1 MNITQNRESQFFSKV
16 AELLL
21 KEETGLTEK
30 SETSSRILENI
41 DFQLSNCFAK

>member
-1 MNITQNRESQFFSKV
+1 MNDKLMNITQNKENLFFSKV

-21 KEETGLTEK
+21 KEEIGLMEK

-41 DFQLSNCFAK
+41 DFQL